1 MKKAAIG
8 IGSVVILSGLIFG
21 TSVWSYMRT
30 VGGMAQAAAEDAI
43 PVSLQIERAKDML
56 KNDLEPQIKGLKKE
70 VIALRVEIE
79 RKENTHARRADELAD
94 QRYAMMKRTE
104 ELESGKTTFRVSDV
118 SYSKADFEKDLET
131 RLNRYEIAES
141 TFKHEGQVLNAK
153 KKALEAA
160 EKKIEA
166 LVSARTDVKLQIE
179 ELEARLKAV
188 EAEEAINHIKV
199 DDSKLSKIQTLLS
212 DLDADVSVREQVVDA
227 EGQRLTDLIPV
238 EEEAAPTKVVD
249 RARALLGTETFEKVA
264 DND

>member
-8 IGSVVILSGLIFG
+8 IGSVVILGGLIFG
-21 TSVWSYMRT
+21 TGVWSYMRT
-30 VGGMAQAAAEDAI
+30 VGGVARAAAEDAI
-43 PVSLQIERAKDML
+43 PVSLQIERARDML
-56 KNDLEPQIKGLKKE
+56 RNDLEPQIKGLKKE

-104 ELESGKTTFRVSDV
+104 ELESGKTTFKVSNV
-118 SYSKADFEKDLET
+118 GYSKADFEKDLET

-141 TFKHEGQVLNAK
+141 TFQHEGQVLNAK

-188 EAEEAINHIKV
+188 EAEESINHIKV

-212 DLDADVSVREQVVDA
+212 DLDADVTVREQVVDA

-238 EEEAAPTKVVD
+238 EEEAVPTKVVD

>member
-1 MKKAAIG
+1 M
-8 IGSVVILSGLIFG
+8 
-21 TSVWSYMRT
+21 
-30 VGGMAQAAAEDAI
+30 
-43 PVSLQIERAKDML
+43 
-56 KNDLEPQIKGLKKE
+56 
-70 VIALRVEIE
+70 
-79 RKENTHARRADELAD
+79 
-94 QRYAMMKRTE
+94 
-104 ELESGKTTFRVSDV
+104 
-118 SYSKADFEKDLET
+118 
-131 RLNRYEIAES
+131 
-141 TFKHEGQVLNAK
+141 LNAK